1 MIPWQVLVTPEP
13 DTLSAWCGGTLL
25 NPRWV
30 LTAYHCTTDR
40 PASDFW
46 MVFGL
51 TERSDPDASGAFM
64 IQGGPTGFYLEVI
77 HAARTQLFL

>member
-30 LTAYHCTTDR
+30 LTAYHCTRDR
-40 PASDFW
+40 PGSDFW
-46 MVFGL
+46 K
-51 TERSDPDASGAFM
+51 A
-64 IQGGPTGFYLEVI
+64 IQ
-77 HAARTQLFL
+77 